1 MSSDLNHL
9 SKIKNRVRE
18 MDNSGVG
25 ETLLVIVAGAIVT
38 AAGFIIVKIY
48 GQHED
53 TPHEQE
59 KPFNKDVSAHSVETQ
74 VRFAAVVTA
83 QQFREAGHSPNAAA
97 SLFSNASMRWAGT
110 EIQWAENARRM
121 ELPSLSQC
129 PEDDSAEIIVT
140 FTSFLLENKIPTNRL
155 TMRSCLNDR
164 AAKGKLS
171 FSGLYNRP
179 LALNPTRFD
188 FKKG

>member
-1 MSSDLNHL
+1 
-9 SKIKNRVRE
+9 

-38 AAGFIIVKIY
+38 AAGFIIVKIC
-48 GQHED
+48 GQHEG
-53 TPHEQE
+53 TPHEQK
-59 KPFNKDVSAHSVETQ
+59 KPFNKGVSAHSVETQ
-74 VRFAAVVTA
+74 IRFAAVVTA
-83 QQFREAGHSPNAAA
+83 QQFRDAGHSPHAAA

-110 EIQWAENARRM
+110 EIQWTENARRM
-121 ELPSLSQC
+121 ELQSLSEC
-129 PEDDSAEIIVT
+129 PEDDSTEIIVT
-140 FTSFLLENKIPTNRL
+140 FTSFLPENKIPTNRL

-164 AAKGKLS
+164 AAKGRLS
-171 FSGLYNRP
+171 FSGLYDRP